1 MRKALESFLHSVLDS
16 LYWEPPSR
24 LGTITPL
31 RLANASNSKIYSKG
45 PRCLTFATPHCPGVP
60 LANWLLE

>member
-1 MRKALESFLHSVLDS
+1 LDP
-16 LYWEPPSR
+16 LIWEPPYR

-45 PRCLTFATPHCPGVP
+45 PRCLTFVTQDCPVVP